1 MADFVAS
8 TPGSTGVIGA
18 AEEIPA
24 ILAGESGTRIV
35 GAPISATAAPQPD
48 SGAVLLAVNGT
59 LMRGLKLSP
68 NMAAAGATFVRE
80 TRTEPCTDSGRSTT
94 TIRR

>member
-68 NMAAAGATFVRE
+68 NMARPARPLSARPE
-80 TRTEPCTDSGRSTT
+80 PNPCTDSGRSTT